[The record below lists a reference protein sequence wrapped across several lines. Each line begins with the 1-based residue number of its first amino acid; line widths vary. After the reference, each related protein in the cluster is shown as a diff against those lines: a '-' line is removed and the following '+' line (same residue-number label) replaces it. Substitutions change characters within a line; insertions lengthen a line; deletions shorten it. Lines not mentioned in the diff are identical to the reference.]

1 MKDLGLGRGNLG
13 DLEKPSKM
21 TEIPNIGV
29 GPPFRAFRKISVGN
43 ERWKPL
49 TKTCKN

>member
-29 GPPFRAFRKISVGN
+29 GPPLRAIRKIAHVMKDGN
-43 ERWKPL
+43 L
-49 TKTCKN
+49 